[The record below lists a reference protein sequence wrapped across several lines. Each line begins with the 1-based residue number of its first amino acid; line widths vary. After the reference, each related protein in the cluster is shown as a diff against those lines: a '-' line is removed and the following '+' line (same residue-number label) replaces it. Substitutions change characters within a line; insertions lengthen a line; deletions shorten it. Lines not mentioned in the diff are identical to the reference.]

1 MSATDRT
8 IPMSKPQQFD
18 NWPESI
24 QPGYGPYRAV
34 CERIVDGDTLFVLCD
49 LGLNQYSYQSL
60 RLEDVFAPELFSGTS
75 REAGAEARE
84 YLSSICAPGTKLQMY
99 TQKDASTF
107 GRYVATLKMADGTVV
122 NEAMR
127 EWLEEKGYTG
137 GTGA

>member
-1 MSATDRT
+1 MAHTER
-8 IPMSKPQQFD
+8 
-18 NWPESI
+18 
-24 QPGYGPYRAV
+24 

-75 REAGAEARE
+75 RESGAQARD
-84 YLSSICAPGTKLQMY
+84 YLTSICPPGTTLQMY

-107 GRYVATLKMADGTVV
+107 GRYVATIKMADGTIV

-127 EWLEEKGYTG
+127 AWLEEKGYTG